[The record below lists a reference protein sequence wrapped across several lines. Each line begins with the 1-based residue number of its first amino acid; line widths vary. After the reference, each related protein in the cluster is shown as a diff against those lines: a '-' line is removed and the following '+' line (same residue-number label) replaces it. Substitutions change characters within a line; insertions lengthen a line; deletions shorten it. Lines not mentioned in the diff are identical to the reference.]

1 MKRATDS
8 ISSGDVSKSGKPCDR
23 LIAPTSLARR
33 VMTAKMLTPPAGNFE
48 GTARTWDIVPND
60 SLLGTRDSD
69 SGLGRAIEKL
79 RVGRWELDVGSSS
92 SHCSGFSE
100 TSGYCR
106 RSATTRSK

>member
-48 GTARTWDIVPND
+48 NTARTWDIVPND
-60 SLLGTRDSD
+60 SLLGTRDS
-69 SGLGRAIEKL
+69 GLGRATEK
-79 RVGRWELDVGSSS
+79 VGSWTLELDVGSYS
-92 SHCSGFSE
+92 SHCSGFRE